1 MEGNT
6 LDLIKLNA
14 TQRTISGKGAARRI
28 RREKRIP
35 AVVYGA
41 KMTPLTVS
49 LDPSEFDKIIR
60 DQGTSGLFLNLKI
73 QGDDLRTQVVMLKE
87 LQMDPF
93 GIEYLHADFQQ
104 IDMDTQLSVSVPV
117 EIVGTSKGVKDGG
130 GMLQIVRRELEV
142 ICKPADTPDKI
153 EIDVTALD
161 IGDAVHVED
170 IDLGE
175 SVQIPHDVNF
185 TVITVIPPDM
195 GEEEE
200 VAEEDELLDEA
211 EMAETVEHDDSAA
224 EPVE

>member
-14 TQRTISGKGAARRI
+14 AQRTIRGKGAARRT

-41 KMTPLTVS
+41 KISPLMLS
-49 LDPSEFDKIIR
+49 LDTSEFDKIVR
-60 DQGTSGLFLNLKI
+60 DHGVSGLFLNLKI
-73 QGDDLRTQVVMLKE
+73 QGDAPQTQVVMLKE

-104 IDMDTQLSVSVPV
+104 IDMDTQVTVSVPV

-130 GMLQIVRRELEV
+130 GMLQIIRRELEV
-142 ICKPADTPDKI
+142 ICKPADTPEKI
-153 EIDVTALD
+153 EIDVSALD
-161 IGDAVHVED
+161 IGDAIHVED

-175 SVQIPHDVNF
+175 AVQIPHETNF
-185 TVITVIPPDM
+185 TMITVVPPDA

-200 VAEEDELLDEA
+200 VAEEDELLDEE
-211 EMAETVEHDDSAA
+211 EMAETADDDAAA
-224 EPVE
+224 EPSE

>member
-1 MEGNT
+1 M
-6 LDLIKLNA
+6 DLIKLNA

-49 LDPSEFDKIIR
+49 LDTSEFDKIIR

-73 QGDDLRTQVVMLKE
+73 QGDDPRTQVVILKE

-93 GIEYLHADFQQ
+93 GIEYLHADFHQ

-185 TVITVIPPDM
+185 TIITVIPPDM

-200 VAEEDELLDEA
+200 VTEEDELLGEA
-211 EMAETVEHDDSAA
+211 EMAETAEDDDAAA

>member
-1 MEGNT
+1 M
-6 LDLIKLNA
+6 DLIKLNA

-41 KMTPLTVS
+41 KMTPLSVS
-49 LDPSEFDKIIR
+49 LDTGEFDKIIR
-60 DQGTSGLFLNLKI
+60 EQGTSGLFLNLKI
-73 QGDDLRTQVVMLKE
+73 QGDDPRTKVVILKE

-142 ICKPADTPDKI
+142 FCKPADTPDKI

-175 SVQIPHDVNF
+175 SVQIPHEVNF
-185 TVITVIPPDM
+185 TIITVIPPDM

-200 VAEEDELLDEA
+200 VTEEDELLGEA
-211 EMAETVEHDDSAA
+211 EMAETAEDDDAAA

>member
-14 TQRTISGKGAARRI
+14 TQRTIRGKGAARRT

-41 KMTPLTVS
+41 KISPLMLS
-49 LDPSEFDKIIR
+49 LDTSEFDKIVR
-60 DQGTSGLFLNLKI
+60 DHGLSGLFLNLKI
-73 QGDDLRTQVVMLKE
+73 QGDDPQTQVVMLKE

-104 IDMDTQLSVSVPV
+104 IDMDTQVTVSVPV
-117 EIVGTSKGVKDGG
+117 EIVGMSKGVKDGG
-130 GMLQIVRRELEV
+130 GMLQIIRRELEV
-142 ICKPADTPDKI
+142 ICKPADTPEKI
-153 EIDVTALD
+153 EIDVSALD
-161 IGDAVHVED
+161 IGDAIHVED

-175 SVQIPHDVNF
+175 AVQIPHETNF
-185 TVITVIPPDM
+185 TMITVVPPDA

-200 VAEEDELLDEA
+200 VEEEDELLDEE
-211 EMAETVEHDDSAA
+211 EMAETADDDAAA
-224 EPVE
+224 EPAE